1 MVMSRLMHVTRM
13 CDAHACVHACVQ
25 GMSCAFKYREA
36 RHRSAA
42 GSLTHSPLT
51 LGCRWRRRWRPSCRS
66 CVAAAVHA

>member
-1 MVMSRLMHVTRM
+1 MVMSRLMHVTRI

-25 GMSCAFKYREA
+25 GTSCCFRYREA

-51 LGCRWRRRWRPSCRS
+51 QTRVQ
-66 CVAAAVHA
+66 VAAQMETVV